1 MRPPFGLI
9 SVRNSEAKVP
19 SWISVRTFFISL
31 RVSSVIR
38 RLPVSYTHLTSLTY
52 CVIPY
57 LPGDVIK
64 IALASLLTIQLDKR
78 MPKI

>member
-1 MRPPFGLI
+1 MCWAPSGLW
-9 SVRNSEAKVP
+9 VL
-19 SWISVRTFFISL
+19 TGL
-31 RVSSVIR
+31 D
-38 RLPVSYTHLTSLTY
+38 LPTSLTY